1 VNLSARLLTAGITF
15 DVATANDRTRN
26 LALAPISIGDE
37 MKDFPRL
44 EFFCVNTVTSKP
56 NIVTL
61 IVS

>member
-1 VNLSARLLTAGITF
+1 LTAGITF